1 MELAEDVNGLT
12 EWTRQSK
19 LRGSDCEGRIYS
31 WLSSLIGPGRI
42 LYGTHTFPKCKNVI
56 YGSNAAECEQIAR
69 DVLDLPTALQE
80 RPHRYAIY
88 PI

>member
-19 LRGSDCEGRIYS
+19 LRGSDCEGMIYS
-31 WLSSLIGPGRI
+31 WLSSQIGLDESCMAPT
-42 LYGTHTFPKCKNVI
+42 LFPHAKAVI
-56 YGSNAAECEQIAR
+56 DGSNAAECEQIAR
-69 DVLDLPTALQE
+69 DIPDLPTALQK
-80 RPHRYAIY
+80 RPLRYAIY